1 MTSSPDGNDASRVSD
16 RARVF
21 AYRGDVAIAIRRLV
35 SGEEAV
41 AEAYLATVPE
51 RTLFLRS
58 NLARAGLVGDGRP
71 FSGVYAGAFHDGGD
85 GGGGSGG
92 ALVGVAA
99 HFWNDNIVVAPGPHA
114 EALALHAVALTG
126 KRVGGI
132 LGPHVEVTRVR
143 SALGLDAANA
153 RFASKE
159 ILYALA
165 LEELVVPP
173 ALSNGDVVVRTPSN
187 DEHAAL
193 LEWRMQY
200 CAETSSTPDTPEA
213 RADQRRYLAAY
224 QDQGHHFVLT
234 DARVTAQH
242 DQAGA
247 GGLVAYSAFNAT
259 IADTVQIGGVWTP
272 PELRGRG
279 HARCVVA
286 GSLQHA
292 RDRGVRS
299 AILFTDEKNVAAQRS
314 YVAVGFRPIGDYGI
328 VFFAD

>member
-16 RARVF
+16 RASAF
-21 AYRGDVAIAIRRLV
+21 AYRGDVAVAIRRLV

-58 NLARAGLVGDGRP
+58 NLARAGLADDGRP
-71 FSGVYAGAFHDGGD
+71 FSGVYAGAFDD
-85 GGGGSGG
+85 G
-92 ALVGVAA
+92 ALAGVAA

-132 LGPHVEVTRVR
+132 LGPHAEVTRVR
-143 SALGLDAANA
+143 SALGLDAATA

-165 LEELVVPP
+165 LEQLVVPP
-173 ALSNGDVVVRTPSN
+173 ALRNGDVIVRAPSN
-187 DEHAAL
+187 DEMAAL

-200 CAETSSTPDTPEA
+200 CAETMSTPDTPEA
-213 RADQRRYLAAY
+213 RADQRRYLEAY
-224 QDQGHHFVLT
+224 QDEGHHFVVT
-234 DARVTAQH
+234 DARVTSQH
-242 DQAGA
+242 EQA

-259 IADTVQIGGVWTP
+259 VADTVQIGGVWTP

-279 HARCVVA
+279 HARCAVA

-299 AILFTDEKNVAAQRS
+299 AFLFTDEKNIAAQRS

-328 VFFAD
+328 VFFATD

>member
-1 MTSSPDGNDASRVSD
+1 MTSSPDGNDPSRVSD
-16 RARVF
+16 RASAF
-21 AYRGDVAIAIRRLV
+21 AYRGDVAITIRRLV

-58 NLARAGLVGDGRP
+58 NLARAGLADDGRP
-71 FSGVYAGAFHDGGD
+71 FSGVYAGAFDD
-85 GGGGSGG
+85 DDG
-92 ALVGVAA
+92 ALAGVAA

-132 LGPHVEVTRVR
+132 LGPHAEVTRVR
-143 SALGLDAANA
+143 SALGLDGATA

-159 ILYALA
+159 ILFALA

-173 ALSNGDVVVRTPSN
+173 ALSNGDVIVRAPSD
-187 DEHAAL
+187 DEMPAL

-200 CAETSSTPDTPEA
+200 CAETMSTPDTPET
-213 RADQRRYLAAY
+213 RADQRRYLEAY
-224 QDQGHHFVLT
+224 QDQGHHFVVT
-234 DARVTAQH
+234 GARMPPPAHHEQT
-242 DQAGA
+242 GA
-247 GGLVAYSAFNAT
+247 LAAYSAFNAT
-259 IADTVQIGGVWTP
+259 VADTVQIGGVWTP
-272 PELRGRG
+272 PSQRGRG

-328 VFFAD
+328 VFFATR

>member
-16 RARVF
+16 RASAF

-41 AEAYLATVPE
+41 AEAYLATVSE

-58 NLARAGLVGDGRP
+58 NLARAGLADDGRP
-71 FSGVYAGAFHDGGD
+71 FSGVYAGAFDD
-85 GGGGSGG
+85 DVDGG
-92 ALVGVAA
+92 ALAGVAA

-114 EALALHAVALTG
+114 EALALHAVAVSG

-132 LGPHVEVTRVR
+132 LGPHAEVTRVR
-143 SALGLDAANA
+143 SALGLDAVTA

-173 ALSNGDVVVRTPSN
+173 ALGSGHVVVRAPSN
-187 DEHAAL
+187 DELAAL

-200 CAETSSTPDTPEA
+200 CAETSSTPDTPET
-213 RADQRRYLAAY
+213 RVDQRRYLAAY
-224 QDQGHHFVLT
+224 QDKGHHFVLT
-234 DARVTAQH
+234 NARMTDQH
-242 DQAGA
+242 EPA

-259 IADTVQIGGVWTP
+259 VADTVQIGGVWTP
-272 PELRGRG
+272 PELRGHG

-286 GSLQHA
+286 GSLHHA

-299 AILFTDEKNVAAQRS
+299 AILFTDEKNIAAQRS